1 MIKPYV
7 IIASAAVQ
15 AKRIATGMYGQ
26 TKYTHYLESIQNL
39 PPVEI
44 KSLQAACICGLLK
57 HAVEN
62 IPFYADMEGKV
73 GLTPESAFEDI
84 KKFPVLTKAM
94 LIEKNQGLA
103 ARNIVPA
110 GRLYTSGTT
119 GETASVLKDK
129 YSMANAPDEFFNK
142 KIGIEP
148 GRSRLILKADE
159 RKKAANEIGGFDY
172 EINRISRTWRVDH
185 RYMNDARLKFLT
197 DILKK
202 VKPAIIWGSTHGI
215 YVLAKHLEDN
225 GIAVR
230 PPGTIL
236 CGGQMM
242 LPQFREK
249 IEGVFRAKVYDRY
262 GSVECGN
269 TANQCEAR
277 DGYHYVPTV
286 HYIEILDDC
295 MKPVG
300 EGVMGNLYITTLN
313 RRAMPM
319 IRYETGDMAVYT
331 EAPCPC
337 GCGFPV
343 IAEIR
348 GRRKEGVI
356 SPKGTYLSLTPLNM
370 IMRQCLEALDFQMIQ
385 ESPGSLLIRLVT
397 EGNEPEETVLA
408 KIKSDICAS
417 MDYNMDIR
425 FEYTG
430 SIRAL
435 PNGKV
440 MRIVPLERLKEL
452 GDY

>member
-1 MIKPYV
+1 MDLYRGIMKT
-7 IIASAAVQ
+7 AVNVKRVLTGSGAQ
-15 AKRIATGMYGQ
+15 AE
-26 TKYTHYLESIQNL
+26 YTAYLEKIQYL
-39 PPVEI
+39 PPGEL

-62 IPFYADMEGKV
+62 IPFYTQMKGKV

-84 KKFPVLTKAM
+84 KKFPILTKAM
-94 LIEKNQGLA
+94 LIEKNNELA
-103 ARNIVPA
+103 AGNIVPA
-110 GRLYTSGTT
+110 GRLNTGGTT

-129 YSMANAPDEFFNK
+129 YSMAHAPDEFFNR

-197 DILKK
+197 DILIKQ
-202 VKPAIIWGSTHGI
+202 KPEIIWGSNHGI
-215 YVLAKHLEDN
+215 YVLAKHLEDK
-225 GIAVR
+225 GITVR
-230 PPGTIL
+230 PPSTIL

-242 LPQFREK
+242 LPQYREK
-249 IEGVFRAKVYDRY
+249 IECVFRAKVYDRY

-277 DGYHYVPTV
+277 EGYHYVPTV
-286 HYIEILDDC
+286 HYIEILDDS
-295 MKPVG
+295 MNPVG
-300 EGVMGNLYITTLN
+300 GGVMGNLYITTLN

-319 IRYETGDMAVYT
+319 IRYETGDLAVYT
-331 EAPCPC
+331 ETPCAC
-337 GCGFPV
+337 GCRFPV
-343 IAEIR
+343 IGEIH
-348 GRRKEGVI
+348 GRRKEGII
-356 SPKGTYLSLTPLNM
+356 SPRGTYLSLTPLNT
-370 IMRQCLEALDFQMIQ
+370 IMRQSPEILDFQMVQ
-385 ESPGSLLIRLVT
+385 ESRGSLLIRLAT
-397 EGNEPEETVLA
+397 GDNMPGEAALA
-408 KIKSDICAS
+408 KIKSDICAA

-425 FEYTG
+425 FEYAEA
-430 SIRAL
+430 IRAL

-440 MRIVPLERLKEL
+440 MRVVPLERLKEL